1 MDRNLLLLVLC
12 LQVFLLVTASTVPQ
26 AAYLDAVGRQEQNHG
41 QVDDPRK
48 RFRRKRRHTYCG
60 FRASACTLYAAKPS
74 PDPKIDTEPT
84 QKPELKAAGAQQ
96 T

>member
-41 QVDDPRK
+41 QVNNQ
-48 RFRRKRRHTYCG
+48 RRRRQYSPERRGFCG
-60 FRASACTLYAAKPS
+60 WRPGACGLMGVPPQRGAK
-74 PDPKIDTEPT
+74 IEPT
-84 QKPELKAAGAQQ
+84 RKTRLEGSGARWK
-96 T
+96 